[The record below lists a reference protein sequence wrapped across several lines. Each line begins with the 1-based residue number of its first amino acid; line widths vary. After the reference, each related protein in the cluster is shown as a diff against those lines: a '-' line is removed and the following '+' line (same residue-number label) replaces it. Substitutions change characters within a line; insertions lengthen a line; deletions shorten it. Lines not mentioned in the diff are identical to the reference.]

1 MPSTGC
7 GPRTPTDTGLEGA
20 KGLPPRP
27 SPYVRQNSTPS
38 TAQSQPPTSNRRTW
52 DHLRVTRPPP
62 NNRRT
67 SDPLA
72 TSSTFAQPLVPRPS
86 LSVTSTQV
94 PTKLPPP
101 SPNYVPRQKPPP
113 VQPVKMATMVDGFSQ
128 TEEKSSVDRGNQC
141 SKSNTMSASVHADL
155 IAATNVLRGTKF
167 TVMAGTFNVP
177 DLQLVSTYLR
187 VS

>member
-1 MPSTGC
+1 
-7 GPRTPTDTGLEGA
+7 
-20 KGLPPRP
+20 
-27 SPYVRQNSTPS
+27 
-38 TAQSQPPTSNRRTW
+38 
-52 DHLRVTRPPP
+52 
-62 NNRRT
+62 
-67 SDPLA
+67 
-72 TSSTFAQPLVPRPS
+72 
-86 LSVTSTQV
+86 
-94 PTKLPPP
+94 
-101 SPNYVPRQKPPP
+101 
-113 VQPVKMATMVDGFSQ
+113 MATMVDGFSQ